1 MSTAVDDETIL
12 EVLRSNSAPQMTTTE
27 VANHLPVTR
36 GTTRTRLQ
44 RLVDDDLINRETEGN
59 NVVWWLPERGEERE
73 AWEPDAEEE
82 ASEPEETDAEEEPE
96 VEEGEEAEE
105 EPEEEEEAEE
115 EESEAEETEGEAA
128 EDAETEDGESEDG
141 DETEIAVTA
150 TEQSK
155 SESEGGTEVE
165 VEAVESEPDVETP
178 DEATE
183 TRTAAEREE
192 AAELSDDDEGLRV
205 LAGVAVGLVAVI
217 LLRRLL
223 GDDEE

>member
-82 ASEPEETDAEEEPE
+82 PE
-96 VEEGEEAEE
+96 VEEEEAEE
-105 EPEEEEEAEE
+105 EEEPEEEEAEE
-115 EESEAEETEGEAA
+115 EESEAEETEDEAA
-128 EDAETEDGESEDG
+128 EDAETEDAESEG

-155 SESEGGTEVE
+155 AESEDGTEVE
-165 VEAVESEPDVETP
+165 DEAVESEPDVETP

-183 TRTAAEREE
+183 TRTAAEREK
-192 AAELSDDDEGLRV
+192 AAELSDDEEGLRV